1 MKKKRLANIV
11 MVLLIVV
18 IAVTGLL
25 TAFHLRGGED
35 GNLGACTKLRRFRTM
50 LSSPRGRRGTSAPSP
65 SSATPFWTIWGR
77 WTRKKRPMF
86 PKTR

>member
-25 TAFHLRGGED
+25 TALHLRGGKTAIW
-35 GNLGACTKLRRFRTM
+35 GACTKLRRSRTM
-50 LSSPRGRRGTSAPSP
+50 LSSPRGRREMSAPSP
-65 SSATPFWTIWGR
+65 SSATPFLIIWGR

>member
-1 MKKKRLANIV
+1 MKKKQLANIV

-25 TAFHLRGGED
+25 TAFHLRGGKTAILE
-35 GNLGACTKLRRFRTM
+35 ACTKLRRFRTM

-65 SSATPFWTIWGR
+65 LSV
-77 WTRKKRPMF
+77 TRF
-86 PKTR
+86 